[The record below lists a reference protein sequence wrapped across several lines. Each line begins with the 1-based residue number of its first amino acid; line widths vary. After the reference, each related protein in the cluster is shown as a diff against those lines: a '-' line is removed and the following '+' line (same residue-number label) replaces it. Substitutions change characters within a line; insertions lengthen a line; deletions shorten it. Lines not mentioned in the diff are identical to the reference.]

1 MGWLTDKL
9 KKKLGKRRGKKVIL
23 NFKSAPFKDITFL
36 PATATEQELTNHVN
50 SRLNAVVAKAGGAE
64 KFTETDFTIMFI
76 DKLNQHQM
84 AQNYELQKSVSRR
97 GAELTGLNAGRAAD
111 TYDWEPKR
119 VSTSL
124 KEGESLSTSQYYM
137 IIIEYT
143 TTKEQA

>member
-50 SRLNAVVAKAGGAE
+50 SRLNAVVAKAGGVD
-64 KFTETDFTIMFI
+64 KFTETDFTITLI
-76 DKLNQHQM
+76 DKLDQHQM
-84 AQNYELQKSVSRR
+84 VQNYELQKSESKK
-97 GAELTGLNAGRAAD
+97 GEGLSGKD
-111 TYDWEPKR
+111 SYDWEPKR

-124 KEGESLSTSQYYM
+124 KEGESLATSQYYM